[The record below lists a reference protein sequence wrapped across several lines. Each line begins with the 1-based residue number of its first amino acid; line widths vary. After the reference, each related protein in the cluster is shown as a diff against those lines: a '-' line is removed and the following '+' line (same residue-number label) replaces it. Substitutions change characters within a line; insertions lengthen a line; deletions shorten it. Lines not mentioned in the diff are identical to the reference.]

1 MPPHLQG
8 EVPAITTDPDPER
21 IRVGWLC
28 MPYRPSKR
36 PVMSGL
42 PENSAELLG
51 NDFAQNKQEI
61 RSVGPLRGK
70 PGAEAMRT
78 AGLTVG
84 GLNTIVRMIKS
95 LPLKPV
101 PLSIRSNRVD
111 CDRARGPSNPLAIL
125 GAK

>member
-21 IRVGWLC
+21 IRVGCLC
-28 MPYRPSKR
+28 VPYRPSKR

-42 PENSAELLG
+42 PENSAELFG
-51 NDFAQNKQEI
+51 NDFAQTKQEI
-61 RSVGPLRGK
+61 HSVGPLLGK
-70 PGAEAMRT
+70 SGAEAMRT

-84 GLNTIVRMIKS
+84 CLNTIVGMIKS

-101 PLSIRSNRVD
+101 PFPSGRTALIANAQRV
-111 CDRARGPSNPLAIL
+111 RQTPWPYL
-125 GAK
+125 G

>member
-1 MPPHLQG
+1 
-8 EVPAITTDPDPER
+8 
-21 IRVGWLC
+21 
-28 MPYRPSKR
+28 
-36 PVMSGL
+36 MSGL
-42 PENSAELLG
+42 PENSAELFG

-70 PGAEAMRT
+70 LGAEAMRT